1 MPGIAIAAIG
11 AGASIYAAHKQAG
24 GNKDAAKISAASDD
38 KALAQ
43 AKDIYNTQRQDEA
56 PYRQAG
62 SGALN
67 NLNYGLGLPQLA
79 PQTGAPN
86 TPGGPQMPMV
96 RIKAPNGNIY
106 SVPGTQAAE
115 ARANGGQLV

>member
-1 MPGIAIAAIG
+1 MPAIPFIIMG
-11 AGASIYAAHKQAG
+11 GASVVGSYLQSRGNKKAAEIQAG
-24 GNKDAAKISAASDD
+24 SDQ
-38 KALAQ
+38 KALDQ
-43 AKDIYNTQRQDEA
+43 AKTIYDTQRQDES
-56 PYRQAG
+56 PYRQSG

-67 NLNYGLGLPQLA
+67 NLNYGLGIPQLA
-79 PQTGAPN
+79 PQTGEPN

-96 RIKAPNGNIY
+96 RMKAPNGNIY